1 MEGIRCDLS
10 SRGAWERL
18 RHATRPLV
26 SESSAVGLFGQAN
39 CQKQKQPKAERWV
52 ILQRGLLHPRNM
64 ELRESTCAKNQGHGI
79 RNPSGFTVRYLHD
92 TCRFWLR
99 WSEIGF
105 KPVTYNH
112 PSGLPAAVGL
122 CAVPIVLI
130 LYYKCVRDPLCSESY
145 DIHRWH
151 A

>member
-64 ELRESTCAKNQGHGI
+64 ELQESPVQKTGMALEI
-79 RNPSGFTVRYLHD
+79 RA
-92 TCRFWLR
+92 
-99 WSEIGF
+99 
-105 KPVTYNH
+105 
-112 PSGLPAAVGL
+112 GLQYVICTTHADFGYAGARLVSNRSLITIRVDYRLPWGYVL
-122 CAVPIVLI
+122 CQ
-130 LYYKCVRDPLCSESY
+130 
-145 DIHRWH
+145 
-151 A
+151 